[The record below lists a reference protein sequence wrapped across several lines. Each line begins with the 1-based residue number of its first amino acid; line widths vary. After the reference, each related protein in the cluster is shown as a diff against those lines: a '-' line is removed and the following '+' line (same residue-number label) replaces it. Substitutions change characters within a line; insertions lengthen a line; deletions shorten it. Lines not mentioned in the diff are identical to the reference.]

1 MECNNSRS
9 NFQRLAKYIAA
20 LLLGFSSFAAAQSL
34 PSQPQQLCIQETG
47 DCAFMSI
54 FSDDNELRKW
64 NPGHYLKTQGN
75 HATKNKSDYVASVTS
90 QLAKT
95 RISNSIRGAEVH
107 YAWGMLEPRLGEYDW
122 APVYEH
128 LNYLSGHG
136 KKLIVMVSTKCFE
149 NDCGNLAPK
158 ELDSQIHVS
167 SKESPTS
174 VIEIWESPNMR
185 HLIAFWQAFA
195 EEFDGHPALE
205 IVSGSESTASLNGE
219 DPSGFSKSG
228 YASQLKRMYIAQASA
243 FKNTNVIANINYL
256 SNQLAGLMEQAYQV
270 KIGRG
275 MPDTKDSFGSLIFRG
290 DCYDEECGKR
300 DYRGKVAHMAF
311 VSYPTLSGRH
321 GSDIDSPAE
330 VIAYGLENKVTHFAW
345 VGTMSGSDSWE
356 SIVAAVESTSPNGHV
371 ACPKQYD
378 GACE

>member
-1 MECNNSRS
+1 MECNNSRLI
-9 NFQRLAKYIAA
+9 FKLLGKCIAA
-20 LLLGFSSFAAAQSL
+20 LLLIISNTVAAQSL

-47 DCAFMSI
+47 DCTFMSLI
-54 FSDDNELRKW
+54 SDNNELRRW

-75 HATKNKSDYVASVTS
+75 HATRNKTDYVSSVTS
-90 QLAKT
+90 QLGKT
-95 RISNSIRGAEVH
+95 KISNSIRGAEVH
-107 YAWGMLEPRLGEYDW
+107 YAWGMLEPQLGEYDW

-136 KKLIVMVSTKCFE
+136 KNLIVMVSTKCFE
-149 NDCGNLAPK
+149 NDCGNLAPS
-158 ELDSQIHVS
+158 ELKSQIHVS
-167 SKESPTS
+167 TKESPTS
-174 VIEIWESPNMR
+174 VIEIWEPPNMR

-219 DPSGFSKSG
+219 NPSGFSKEG
-228 YASQLKRMYIAQASA
+228 YATQLKRMYIAQASA
-243 FKNTNVIANINYL
+243 FKKTNVIANINFL

-270 KIGRG
+270 NIGRG
-275 MPDTKDSFGSLIFRG
+275 MPDTFDSFGSIIFRG
-290 DCYDEECGKR
+290 DCYDNECGQR

-321 GSDIDSPAE
+321 GSYIDSPAE

-345 VGTMSGSDSWE
+345 VGTMKDSDSWE
-356 SIVAAVESTSPNGHV
+356 SIVAAVESTSPNAHM
-371 ACPKQYD
+371 ACPKRYN